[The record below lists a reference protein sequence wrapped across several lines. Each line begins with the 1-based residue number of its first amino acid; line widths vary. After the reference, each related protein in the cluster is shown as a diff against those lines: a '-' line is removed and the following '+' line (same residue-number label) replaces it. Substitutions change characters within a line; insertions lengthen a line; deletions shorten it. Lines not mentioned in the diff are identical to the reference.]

1 MIATEI
7 EKGTT
12 NMFDTNN
19 KPTGLKRIMLAN
31 ENSMKGFR
39 WLLKNE
45 AAFKQEL
52 GMLVVIT
59 PITFLFSITAFEQ
72 AVLVIS
78 LLFVI
83 FTEVL
88 NTAIEAVVDRIG
100 LEIHPLS
107 GLAKDLGSA
116 AVFIALTIAFI
127 LWSVI
132 LWPF

>member
-1 MIATEI
+1 
-7 EKGTT
+7 
-12 NMFDTNN
+12 MFDTNN

-59 PITFLFSITAFEQ
+59 PITFLFSISAFEQ